1 MYIHLE
7 DVQYSSGENYEIC
20 ENQPA
25 IVNTS
30 RKNPFAYNSRGVPT
44 RASVSLE
51 LQTKKFKIT
60 FHYLESK

>member
-1 MYIHLE
+1 MYISLE
-7 DVQYSSGENYEIC
+7 DVQYSSGENYQIC

-30 RKNPFAYNSRGVPT
+30 RKNPLAYNSRGVPT

-51 LQTKKFKIT
+51 L
-60 FHYLESK
+60 